1 MPSSRV
7 RFLAGLQPER
17 ETVLSWG
24 EGTCGEGREGAG
36 RVISMIEVQDRFMA
50 GIDLEIQEAAAVISP
65 GGVSFIREDEE
76 TGPAFFVIE
85 RDEFIFPS
93 LP

>member
-1 MPSSRV
+1 
-7 RFLAGLQPER
+7 
-17 ETVLSWG
+17 
-24 EGTCGEGREGAG
+24 
-36 RVISMIEVQDRFMA
+36 MIEVQDRLMA